1 MYYVYAL
8 IDPRNDQPFYIGK
21 GTGKRAST
29 HLYNRTKKDRNLFK
43 ENKIDKIRSEG
54 LEPYVRIIE
63 DNLDEQ
69 TAYDKEKQYI
79 QLYGRKEDGGI
90 LTNLCEDNRPPS
102 IRGKSYV
109 EAYGEEKAK
118 EIIEKKRQAQI
129 AAGGWGPKKHSEE
142 TKQKQ
147 RLGSLGN
154 KHLLGHVH
162 SEETRALM
170 SEAQKSRS
178 REKSKKYI
186 LTHEPSNTRY
196 EVLSVDLPELCKQ
209 LNISC
214 STLQNQILK
223 GWGRC
228 KKGKTTGWLLEKT
241 DEVV

>member
-21 GTGKRAST
+21 GTGKRAKT
-29 HLYNRTKKDRNLFK
+29 HLYNKRSKKDSNSFK

-54 LEPYVRIIE
+54 LEPLVCILK

-69 TAYDKEKQYI
+69 TAYDLEAQYI
-79 QLYGRKEDGGI
+79 KMYGRKEDSGI

-102 IRGKSYV
+102 IRGKTYI

-147 RLGSLGN
+147 REGSLGN

-162 SEETRALM
+162 SEDTRAKM
-170 SEAQKSRS
+170 SEKHSTRHK
-178 REKSKKYI
+178 EKAKKYL
-186 LTHEPSNTRY
+186 LTHEPSEQRY
-196 EVLSVDLPELCKQ
+196 EVFSVDLPELCKS
-209 LNISC
+209 LNISY
-214 STLQNQILK
+214 STLSNQIYK
-223 GWGRC
+223 GWGRS
-228 KKGKTTGWLLEKT
+228 KKGKTAGWLLER
-241 DEVV
+241 EL